1 MINFI
6 LTLPFKMLFYP
17 IKYSLKFI
25 KFLIDL
31 CRELFPKNYYLEQ
44 IDNMSGLHFEQAS
57 KNILMNNGFYDVKV
71 TQSSGDFGIDVLA
84 KKNHKKY
91 AIQCKKYSNSVGI
104 TAVQEVFAG
113 CKHYSCDVPAILTNS
128 YFTNQAIELAK
139 STGVELWDRD
149 TLKRMCKKRKSKSS
163 SYNFDETSVLNEDS
177 VIKDA
182 NEIFDK
188 IDYYNTLINNEKT
201 LYKTVEYQMEIYE
214 LCKQLQQMD
223 EENNGKIGLS
233 TSPNQVLY
241 IIKKFIKDYIN
252 EHETKILYMNN
263 RYKEIEELE
272 QLFYEL
278 ISIKNT
284 FPIFK
289 EYVDVFIKRINMYI
303 INLKND

>member
-1 MINFI
+1 M
-6 LTLPFKMLFYP
+6 
-17 IKYSLKFI
+17 
-25 KFLIDL
+25 
-31 CRELFPKNYYLEQ
+31 
-44 IDNMSGLHFEQAS
+44 
-57 KNILMNNGFYDVKV
+57 
-71 TQSSGDFGIDVLA
+71 
-84 KKNHKKY
+84 
-91 AIQCKKYSNSVGI
+91 GI

-113 CKHYSCDVPAILTNS
+113 CKHYSCDVPVILTNS

-182 NEIFDK
+182 KEIFEK
-188 IDYYNTLINNEKT
+188 IDHCNTLISNEKT

-214 LCKQLQQMD
+214 LSKQLQQMD

-252 EHETKILYMNN
+252 EHETEILYMNN
-263 RYKEIEELE
+263 RYKEIEKLE
-272 QLFYEL
+272 QLSYEL
-278 ISIKNT
+278 TSIKNT

-289 EYVDVFIKRINMYI
+289 EYVDVFIKRINLYI
-303 INLKND
+303 INLKK